1 MNACPP
7 QLLARLQELNI
18 APPDPVT
25 LESLLLR
32 FQHGYWM
39 VVVRAPARL
48 DGHPSD
54 CNIGIVPPSQ
64 AWQPLLHELQFFF

>member
-25 LESLLLR
+25 LETLLIR
-32 FQHGYWM
+32 FEHGFWM
-39 VVVRAPARL
+39 VVVRHPAS
-48 DGHPSD
+48 GHRD
-54 CNIGIVPPSQ
+54 CHIGIVPLSQ
-64 AWQPLLHELQFFF
+64 PWQPLLRELLP